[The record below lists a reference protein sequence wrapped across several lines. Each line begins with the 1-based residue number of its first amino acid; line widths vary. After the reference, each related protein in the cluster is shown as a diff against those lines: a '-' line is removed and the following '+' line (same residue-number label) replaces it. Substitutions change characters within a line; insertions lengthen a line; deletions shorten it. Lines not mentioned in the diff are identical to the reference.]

1 MSVKTFNATV
11 HSEMFAKFSLR
22 VIVPHKEIESSSL
35 SPRQTERIR
44 VAIMAPLPTQHVV
57 NGNGFSMTD
66 DGELDFSDLER
77 QYAVSYEEGFDNFII
92 VDNCPIVTDEVRKQK
107 LIAFLRRIFGT
118 SGTIKED
125 GIYMPM
131 GKNPETGDVES
142 RGYVFIEYDTPEQ
155 AVAAIKTK
163 DGHPLDKSHRL
174 SVNKFT
180 DIEKYATQSD
190 QYVEPE
196 IEPYVQKV
204 RPRSEREPYRF
215 RSIYEVG

>member
-1 MSVKTFNATV
+1 
-11 HSEMFAKFSLR
+11 
-22 VIVPHKEIESSSL
+22 
-35 SPRQTERIR
+35 
-44 VAIMAPLPTQHVV
+44 MAPLPTHVV
-57 NGNGFSMTD
+57 NGNGFPLTD
-66 DGELDFSDLER
+66 DGELDFLDLER
-77 QYAVSYEEGFDNFII
+77 QFAVSYEEGFDNFIV
-92 VDNCPIVTDEVRKQK
+92 VDNCPIVADEGRKQK
-107 LIAFLRRIFGT
+107 LVAFLRRIFST

-131 GKNPETGDVES
+131 GENPETGNVES

-155 AVAAIKTK
+155 AAAAIKTK
-163 DGHPLDKSHRL
+163 DGHPLDRSHKL

-196 IEPYVQKV
+196 IEPYVPKV
-204 RPRSEREPYRF
+204 RPPSKPESYRF